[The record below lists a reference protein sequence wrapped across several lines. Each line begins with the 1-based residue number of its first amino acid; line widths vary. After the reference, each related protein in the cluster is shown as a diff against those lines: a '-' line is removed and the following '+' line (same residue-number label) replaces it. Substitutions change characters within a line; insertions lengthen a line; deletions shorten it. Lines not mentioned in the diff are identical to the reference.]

1 MGKSSKKA
9 AEPAAESGGARA
21 AEFAADD
28 AVPSIQQAAHKAKMA
43 SQHRARLG
51 SSHVANHDAA
61 TNMTR
66 QAKAVTAEGFGYSPG
81 GSEMEDFMQSF
92 EHQCSDYMEE
102 QVQSEIQP
110 NYHKTTQFAFLDISP
125 FSRDAMSGIVRDSF
139 TQCFTNYKRIPWDFE
154 FYLWPMRYTSIVIRY
169 GILLPIRA
177 AIMLLSMLLFASIIA
192 FAQLFDNAKR
202 VRIKN
207 FGIMCVVYGF
217 MWAWC
222 AVVVEKGTLPPRR
235 KGQIFVANHSTV
247 IDIVLLLKKRAY
259 SLTGQ
264 AHPGSAIG
272 FFQKYVLE
280 SMDNLWFDRM
290 ASKDRK
296 AVARKIKE
304 HIADVTKPP
313 LLVFPEGTC
322 VNNEYAIMFK
332 RGAFEL
338 GDCICPVAIKYNKI
352 FVDGYWNSR
361 EQSFPMHIFNF
372 LVSWA
377 LVVEVTYMDPQFR
390 LRGESSTSFATRVKA
405 MIAKEAGLQTVPW
418 DGYLKYF
425 QPKPEYKK
433 NRQKIYAKMLRQR
446 FNLGPIPEPKDAGSS
461 KKDK

>member
-1 MGKSSKKA
+1 
-9 AEPAAESGGARA
+9 
-21 AEFAADD
+21 
-28 AVPSIQQAAHKAKMA
+28 
-43 SQHRARLG
+43 
-51 SSHVANHDAA
+51 
-61 TNMTR
+61 
-66 QAKAVTAEGFGYSPG
+66 
-81 GSEMEDFMQSF
+81 
-92 EHQCSDYMEE
+92 
-102 QVQSEIQP
+102 
-110 NYHKTTQFAFLDISP
+110 
-125 FSRDAMSGIVRDSF
+125 
-139 TQCFTNYKRIPWDFE
+139 
-154 FYLWPMRYTSIVIRY
+154 
-169 GILLPIRA
+169 
-177 AIMLLSMLLFASIIA
+177 
-192 FAQLFDNAKR
+192 
-202 VRIKN
+202 
-207 FGIMCVVYGF
+207 
-217 MWAWC
+217 
-222 AVVVEKGTLPPRR
+222 
-235 KGQIFVANHSTV
+235 
-247 IDIVLLLKKRAY
+247 
-259 SLTGQ
+259 
-264 AHPGSAIG
+264 
-272 FFQKYVLE
+272 
-280 SMDNLWFDRM
+280 M

-446 FNLGPIPEPKDAGSS
+446 FNLGPSECAPACAWRRRRWRRCWCRCRFLRCHLCLRRAAGGGCVCEIISCADLRGVRAACAMQFPELLFAMVDARAVPCYAVLCRARSS
-461 KKDK
+461 